1 MTRADFEA
9 GGGWQ
14 GFDVV
19 RLYTNIDDQSDLKR
33 ALSEVFYVAW
43 NAHVDNC
50 EVVQVYLDNHI
61 PPKWW
66 PDAGAVHAHYGVWA
80 AQRRSG
86 MKNHRL
92 GIDAAR
98 GQFYLFDRNH
108 AQTITALLI
117 DNTYVRFGPHYYKQ
131 QRGIPMGINPAV
143 YMANYYLFW
152 YEYRFICQLRD
163 ILCDYPP
170 VPGYHHV
177 ARDMLLTWTDED
189 LSAPEVGL
197 AFGNCAQQVLNAF
210 RFVFRF
216 VDDLSSGPNPFLRKL
231 LYNNHYLL
239 TDNQRIFGIYPAQYL
254 TLEATPGENLYS
266 FTTLDLHIVTHCD
279 NRVRDSDV
287 FVHSLVCLYDKRRL
301 PCYRGIPIV
310 QFNHVSSNVSL
321 HAGYNVAL
329 SQLHRYAHLITDRDN
344 YVLEC
349 ARLLKHFNLQGYNVS
364 LLYRKLR
371 RHLMS
376 HCSRYGDT
384 SWRPLW
390 HAIRAC
396 LARINVLHYHH
407 QTAWRFGLQLLSI
420 PTDGGE
426 AGTATEGD
434 DDDDA
439 QELEF
444 ESFTS
449 DIGQSSDDMDISS

>member
-1 MTRADFEA
+1 
-9 GGGWQ
+9 
-14 GFDVV
+14 
-19 RLYTNIDDQSDLKR
+19 
-33 ALSEVFYVAW
+33 
-43 NAHVDNC
+43 
-50 EVVQVYLDNHI
+50 
-61 PPKWW
+61 
-66 PDAGAVHAHYGVWA
+66 
-80 AQRRSG
+80 
-86 MKNHRL
+86 
-92 GIDAAR
+92 
-98 GQFYLFDRNH
+98 
-108 AQTITALLI
+108 
-117 DNTYVRFGPHYYKQ
+117 
-131 QRGIPMGINPAV
+131 MGINPAV

-310 QFNHVSSNVSL
+310 QFNHVSSNVT
-321 HAGYNVAL
+321 
-329 SQLHRYAHLITDRDN
+329 Q
-344 YVLEC
+344 
-349 ARLLKHFNLQGYNVS
+349 F
-364 LLYRKLR
+364 
-371 RHLMS
+371 
-376 HCSRYGDT
+376 
-384 SWRPLW
+384 
-390 HAIRAC
+390 AC
-396 LARINVLHYHH
+396 WL
-407 QTAWRFGLQLLSI
+407 
-420 PTDGGE
+420 
-426 AGTATEGD
+426 
-434 DDDDA
+434 
-439 QELEF
+439 
-444 ESFTS
+444 
-449 DIGQSSDDMDISS
+449 